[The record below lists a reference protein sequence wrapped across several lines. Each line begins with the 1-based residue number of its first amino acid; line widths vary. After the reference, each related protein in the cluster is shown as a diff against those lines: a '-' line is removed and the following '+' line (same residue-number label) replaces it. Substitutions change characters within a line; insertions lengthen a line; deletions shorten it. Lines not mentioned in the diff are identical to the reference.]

1 VPVQQ
6 NKLIDAC
13 NRISSFPPV
22 TLLSTSTTP
31 PSTVSSGRGRIRTP
45 RRGPMSW
52 QDRPS
57 FLLWRRTRP
66 MLLSMIS
73 SI

>member
-45 RRGPMSW
+45 RRGRMSW